1 MALTYGIL
9 DALSFTVAARP
20 RAAKNPS
27 PPHSQAS
34 ASYYS
39 HHQIQNSN
47 QPKHIKSNLIQ
58 RNVRN
63 IGRGCLDQV
72 RTLPMCGA
80 RRSTQGSG
88 KGVPL
93 SHTSSSFTGSCN
105 HCFHTRIESIR
116 NGEDSARGGEESQF
130 ESDLDSGCGEGGL
143 TGLSGT
149 MWRPAGRP
157 MPARCLSAEPA
168 ARAAAPPPPPR
179 MRAPAAVSL
188 PAISLSL
195 SDLSA
200 CECTC
205 GAVATRP
212 CFTGLLWVESE

>member
-58 RNVRN
+58 RSVRN

-130 ESDLDSGCGEGGL
+130 ESDLDSGCGEGG
-143 TGLSGT
+143 TYGLV
-149 MWRPAGRP
+149 WDDVAAGRQTHAGAVP
-157 MPARCLSAEPA
+157 ERGASRAR
-168 ARAAAPPPPPR
+168 RG
-179 MRAPAAVSL
+179 APAAAQDAG
-188 PAISLSL
+188 PRR
-195 SDLSA
+195 
-200 CECTC
+200 
-205 GAVATRP
+205 G
-212 CFTGLLWVESE
+212 